1 MRRYWCFLTATLL
14 LCIGVAYLWAGT
26 GNLAPSGP
34 HFDLNIIGVDHNKT
48 ITMSGSNRHTI
59 FVPLFTA
66 KDGELDTVASDSAPI
81 ILVQGPFDVCQGNA
95 SAPPVL
101 CPGSAFI
108 GTLPALGAVFQLPCN
123 TINAALLVTA
133 CTPTG
138 PGSVASYEVWGRVVG
153 IPTGTGTI
161 TLCAFDIATSTN
173 VCNVDTTVSFKNSA
187 HKFTDLTDALTQLN
201 LPGGPV
207 PLFAAGFSGWF
218 WDYDNAGN
226 KVLQLR
232 FYLI

>member
-1 MRRYWCFLTATLL
+1 MRKYFVFFTLGLL
-14 LCIGVAYLWAGT
+14 LCIGAAYLQAT
-26 GNLAPSGP
+26 GNLAPNGP
-34 HFDLNIIGVDHNKT
+34 HYDLNIIGVDHNKT

-66 KDGELDTVASDSAPI
+66 PDGELDTVTSDSAPI
-81 ILVQGPFDVCQGNA
+81 VLVQGPFEVCQGNA

-108 GTLPALGAVFQLPCN
+108 GNLPALGAVFQLPCN
-123 TINAALLVTA
+123 SLNTLGLITP
-133 CTPTG
+133 CTSTG

-153 IPTGTGTI
+153 IPNGSGTI
-161 TLCAFDIATSTN
+161 TLCAVDSTN
-173 VCNVDTTVSFKNSA
+173 TPVCNTDATVSFKNSA
-187 HKFTDLTDALTQLN
+187 HKFTDLTKTLTTLTTAAGN
-201 LPGGPV
+201 V